1 MVCSICVYVY
11 VCVCVCVFKEE
22 IWFMQSTIIRQE
34 FINKGSIYQD
44 SIVDQRQGIL
54 N

>member
-1 MVCSICVYVY
+1 MNGLFHIC

-22 IWFMQSTIIRQE
+22 IWFMQSTIIQQE
-34 FINKGSIYQD
+34 FINKGSIYQEI
-44 SIVDQRQGIL
+44 IVEQQQGIL